1 MRCFHTQGR
10 YERNKTGNREP
21 KVSAWQKR
29 RKGEQEIFGCLNTRI
44 PEKCQRPKGCPLS
57 WDALEQAL
65 APVDVGQCFYHLS
78 REQLAE
84 LLLQ

>member
-1 MRCFHTQGR
+1 M
-10 YERNKTGNREP
+10 
-21 KVSAWQKR
+21 
-29 RKGEQEIFGCLNTRI
+29 
-44 PEKCQRPKGCPLS
+44 GCPLF